1 MTIRINKSARAA
13 SGTQSVFDRT
23 GDAINHNSGQSVALD
38 RMLKK
43 YGTGWQTRMVRAQRS

>member
-1 MTIRINKSARAA
+1 MTIRINKSASGGKRAQSIFDRSGAA
-13 SGTQSVFDRT
+13 SS
-23 GDAINHNSGQSVALD
+23 HSSGQSVGVD

>member
-1 MTIRINKSARAA
+1 MTIRINKSATAT
-13 SGTQSVFDRT
+13 SGAQSVFDQT
-23 GDAINHNSGQSVALD
+23 SDATSHSSGQSVALD